1 MTRLPVM
8 AAVRSSLTALA
19 MAASL
24 ASGWAVA
31 QSAPSAEAVPV
42 LSAAERASLAGRV
55 ELHGLPSLT
64 LSDAQFLRGETQG
77 AQPVTVGAELR
88 LAAVPGRQPVVVLI
102 HGSGGIGSNVDL
114 WARDFNAMGV
124 ATLAIDGFTGRGLVS
139 TSTQQAALGRLNLS
153 LDAYKA
159 LDLLAKHPRI
169 DPQRVVLMGF
179 SRGGQAT
186 LFASLKRFNE
196 QWNRSGIRYA
206 AYIPFYPDCMTQ
218 YQGDTE
224 LAGGPVRIHH
234 GLADDYNPAAAC
246 QPYVARLQKA
256 GQDVE
261 LLPYPGAHHGFDAP
275 TAPNPAQPSKGAQ
288 TVRACVIRETTPGLL
303 VNEATGQAFS
313 YEDACVQRDPH
324 VGHDPVATAQA
335 RASVHGFVRQLFK
348 LPASAKP

>member
-1 MTRLPVM
+1 MQ
-8 AAVRSSLTALA
+8 
-19 MAASL
+19 
-24 ASGWAVA
+24 AVA
-31 QSAPSAEAVPV
+31 VAICIIHMPVDQRVFPQVALPLERAALVIGWLWFINLYNFMDGIDGLAGTEAVAV

-88 LAAVPGRQPVVVLI
+88 LAAAPGRQPVVVLI
-102 HGSGGIGSNVDL
+102 HGSGGMGSNVDL

-139 TSTQQAALGRLNLS
+139 TSTQQAALGRLNLI
-153 LDAYKA
+153 LDAYMA
-159 LDLLAKHPRI
+159 LALLAKHPRV

-234 GLADDYNPAAAC
+234 GLADDYNPASTC
-246 QPYVARLQKA
+246 QA
-256 GQDVE
+256 
-261 LLPYPGAHHGFDAP
+261 
-275 TAPNPAQPSKGAQ
+275 
-288 TVRACVIRETTPGLL
+288 
-303 VNEATGQAFS
+303 
-313 YEDACVQRDPH
+313 
-324 VGHDPVATAQA
+324 
-335 RASVHGFVRQLFK
+335 
-348 LPASAKP
+348 